1 MRKHLDRVCS
11 VPPSLLFSLP
21 LLNLFFFF
29 LFFLVYPFEQ
39 TTRKWIMI
47 DGCGYLRR
55 RKENINSSFF
65 IMDVH
70 TSFDSWKIQFNSRHV
85 QANFD
90 LRWVWRY
97 LLAPVY
103 CFCRWFEWIYEGVV
117 RACDL
122 PFGGGKWNLKDRSTI
137 YFYLLLIFFFFFHA
151 NLLGGLI
158 LG

>member
-1 MRKHLDRVCS
+1 MRKHLDRVLAC
-11 VPPSLLFSLP
+11 LLL
-21 LLNLFFFF
+21 LFFFPPPPPPF
-29 LFFLVYPFEQ
+29 KYFFFIFFPFFLVYPLEQ

-70 TSFDSWKIQFNSRHV
+70 MSFDSWKIQFNSRHV
-85 QANFD
+85 QAKFD

-97 LLAPVY
+97 LLASVY
-103 CFCRWFEWIYEGVV
+103 CFCRWFEWIYESVV

-122 PFGGGKWNLKDRSTI
+122 PFVVVSEIWRIVWYIFT
-137 YFYLLLIFFFFFHA
+137 FFFRA
-151 NLLGGLI
+151 NLLGNLI
-158 LG
+158 LE